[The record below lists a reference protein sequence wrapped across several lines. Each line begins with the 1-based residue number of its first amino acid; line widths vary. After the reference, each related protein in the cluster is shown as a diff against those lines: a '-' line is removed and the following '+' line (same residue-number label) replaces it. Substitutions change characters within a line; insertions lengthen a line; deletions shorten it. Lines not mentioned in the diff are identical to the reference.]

1 MKFCFRVGAEFG
13 GELGDVARVLSIGR
27 HGRERRYDVQDQKLR
42 VEQTGELDCVRES
55 LEGRLTEVG
64 RKKNSFEFYS

>member
-27 HGRERRYDVQDQKLR
+27 HGRERRYDVQDQELG

-55 LEGRLTEVG
+55 LEGRLTEIS